1 MRVPGVESRRGY
13 LTPGAGVASGCEA
26 LHGSW
31 ELNLDLPQEQLAIL
45 TAGPLLQPLV
55 FQL

>member
-1 MRVPGVESRRGY
+1 MCVPGVKSRRGY
-13 LTPGAGVASGCEA
+13 LTPRAGIAGGCEA

-45 TAGPLLQPLV
+45 AAEPLLHPLV